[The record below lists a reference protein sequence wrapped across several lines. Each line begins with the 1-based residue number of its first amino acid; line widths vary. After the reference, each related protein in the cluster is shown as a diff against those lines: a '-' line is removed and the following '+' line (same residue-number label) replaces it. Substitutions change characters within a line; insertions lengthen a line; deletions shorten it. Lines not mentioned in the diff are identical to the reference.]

1 MSEELIRY
9 SRIDDHMKRE
19 FLLLQGKG
27 CVWGKCTFCDYY
39 NDVSDNPF
47 HINKPIIDQIT
58 GDYGVVDVINSGSIF
73 ELDDKSKKYLKE
85 KLFETQVKILWCE
98 SHWLYRNRFNEIREF
113 FAPVQVKFR
122 IGAETFDK
130 TVRSAWKKGIE
141 ENVTAK
147 EIGQYFDGACLL
159 VCVKGQTKEMIL
171 NDIKLAWEN
180 FEYFNI
186 NVFVENSTHEKSDT
200 KLAKWFAKEIAP
212 KLAKYENIEVL
223 LNNTDLGV
231 G

>member
-1 MSEELIRY
+1 MERYALI
-9 SRIDDHMKRE
+9 HTHLPRE
-19 FLLLQGKG
+19 FVLLQGTG
-27 CVWGKCTFCDYY
+27 CRWKRCTFCDYH
-39 NDVSDNPF
+39 NDVSENPF
-47 HINKPIIDQIT
+47 DINKPVIDQIT
-58 GDYGVVDVINSGSIF
+58 GDYGVVDAINSGSIF
-73 ELDDKSKKYLKE
+73 ELDEKSKNYLKE
-85 KLFETQVKILWCE
+85 KLIEKKVKILWCE
-98 SHWLYRNRFNEIREF
+98 SHWLYRNRLDEIREF

-186 NVFVENSTHEKSDT
+186 NVFIENSTNEKCDT
-200 KLAKWFAKEIAP
+200 ELARWFAKEIAP